1 MPVHPKYCAIG
12 FTFSWKINESNLREN
27 VYTGVRSVM
36 AGSGKAIDFN
46 NTEIAFKSVS
56 TPDLFK
62 AKILFQTFGN
72 QFLVTTGPRLL
83 KWALEKHLPI
93 SPVVKH
99 TVFSHFCGGVTIDDC
114 MKRVSYLGAK
124 GIRSI
129 LDYSVEGLG
138 RDEDFEDSFLEML
151 RVIKYAAENQAIPF
165 IVFKVTGLGPFKL
178 LEKISKNE
186 ALSQADE
193 KVGKELRRRIYEIC
207 ANAAKNNV
215 RVLIDAEESWIQ
227 PTIDDIAFEMMA
239 TFNKETPLIYNT
251 IQMYRHD
258 RLAYL
263 QKTHRELK
271 QKNCVSAFKVVR
283 GAYMEKERRR
293 AQQQGYQDPIQPDKA
308 STDRDFNAALSYCVE
323 HIDSMALFAGTHNEE
338 STHFLID
345 LIDKFKLPH
354 NHPNVEFSQLLGMS
368 DNLSFNLAHA
378 GFNVSKY
385 VPYGPVKSVMPYL
398 IRRAEENTS
407 IKGQAGRELTLINA
421 ELLRRGKK
429 Q

>member
-1 MPVHPKYCAIG
+1 M
-12 FTFSWKINESNLREN
+12 
-27 VYTGVRSVM
+27 SV
-36 AGSGKAIDFN
+36 SGKVIDFN

-56 TPDLFK
+56 TPDLLK
-62 AKILFQTFGN
+62 AKIIFQTFGN
-72 QFLVTTGPRLL
+72 QFLVTKGPRLL

-93 SPVVKH
+93 SPMVKY
-99 TVFSHFCGGVTIDDC
+99 TIFNQFCGGVTIDDC
-114 MKRVSYLGAK
+114 MKRVAELDAK

-151 RVIKYAAENQAIPF
+151 RVIKYAAEQKAIPF
-165 IVFKVTGLGPFKL
+165 VVFKVTGLGPFDL
-178 LEKISKNE
+178 LEKMSQGA
-186 ALSQADE
+186 ALSTKEA
-193 KVGKELRRRIYEIC
+193 KVAKELQRRIFEIC
-207 ANAAKNNV
+207 DSAAKNNV

-227 PTIDDIAFEMMA
+227 KAIDNIAFEMMT
-239 TFNKETPLIYNT
+239 TFNKEKPVIYNT
-251 IQMYRHD
+251 VQMYRHD

-263 QKTHRELK
+263 QKTHRDLM
-271 QKNCVSAFKVVR
+271 QKKCVAAFKVVR
-283 GAYMEKERRR
+283 GAYMEKERQR
-293 AQQQGYQDPIQPDKA
+293 AMQLGYQDPIQPDKA
-308 STDRDFNAALSYCVE
+308 STDRDFNAALSYCLE

-338 STHFLID
+338 STHYLID
-345 LIDKFKLPH
+345 LISKFNLPR
-354 NHPNVEFSQLLGMS
+354 NHPHIEFSQLLGMS

-429 Q
+429 